1 MRILITNQKG
11 GVGKSTISA
20 NLAYYFASTLNK
32 RTTLV
37 DFDTQASSSKWVR
50 SIKPQRITVFRG
62 TLPLSEGANRILIES
77 RKIVQGIYGRS
88 EIVIADL
95 TWFDVFDSEMLLDFD
110 IVILPTAISEVEL
123 IATMEFASR
132 HEWVFQSYQSPSLVI
147 APSRIRGDQALEF
160 RHNTERFPF
169 RFLLTPPII
178 DSVEA
183 KKNFGVKFLL
193 NLKNHKLSNSFRV
206 FCESIEQ
213 VARIHFDRVKNN
225 DLPSKRSRAKL
236 TSSLSYNIKKSDAI
250 RTLGKQKMSVTK
262 LEEQVKHN
270 LVRISTSRRVTRRES
285 QNIQEISEPRL
296 GSFQESNF
304 FDTNH
309 LAQDENY
316 AEGTYGKQKLVKKE
330 PKPILSVSRKALGK
344 PPKFL
349 RKENSTK

>member
-1 MRILITNQKG
+1 LRILITNQKG

-20 NLAYYFASTLNK
+20 NLAHYFASTLNK

-50 SIKPQRITVFRG
+50 SIKPQRITVFKG
-62 TLPLSEGANRILIES
+62 ALPLSEGANRILIES
-77 RKIVQGIYGRS
+77 RKIVQGVYGRS

-147 APSRIRGDQALEF
+147 VPSRVRGDQAVKF

-193 NLKNHKLSNSFRV
+193 SLKNHKLSNSFRV

-213 VARIHFDRVKNN
+213 VARIHFDRIKNN
-225 DLPSKRSRAKL
+225 DLPSKRPRAKL
-236 TSSLSYNIKKSDAI
+236 ASSLSYNIKKSDAI
-250 RTLGKQKMSVTK
+250 RTLGRQKRSVTK
-262 LEEQVKHN
+262 LEEQAKQN
-270 LVRISTSRRVTRRES
+270 LLRISTSRRVISRES
-285 QNIQEISEPRL
+285 QNIHEITEPRL
-296 GSFQESNF
+296 GTFQESNF
-304 FDTNH
+304 FDSNNLT
-309 LAQDENY
+309 QDENY
-316 AEGTYGKQKLVKKE
+316 AEGTYGKQKLVRKE
-330 PKPILSVSRKALGK
+330 PKPISSVSRKALGK